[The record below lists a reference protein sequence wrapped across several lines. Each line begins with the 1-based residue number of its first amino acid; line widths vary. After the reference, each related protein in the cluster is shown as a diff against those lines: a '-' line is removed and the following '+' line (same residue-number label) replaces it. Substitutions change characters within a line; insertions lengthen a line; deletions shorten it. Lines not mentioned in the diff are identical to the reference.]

1 MKLWHFGNTSVRS
14 PFRLRDGLMALAS
27 SSLQG
32 NLYGKKQEIAFRDLL
47 GEYGVVKLGKDDTYS
62 VSRKWRS
69 ALDKLGFIFPKL
81 KGEEAEFQDNLGA
94 SGAITENG
102 RRLIDTDSVSG
113 WQECYLRSLAAMF
126 IPNGDHLFSPLRHTL
141 ATMVELEKRT
151 ADSALTFLEIALLV
165 QRVPGEDSPSDVAK
179 KVIAFREK
187 REAAEKKKVYDRE
200 QTEAASERFGKK
212 FGTFSDYADTNIRY
226 LKATG
231 LVQRKGRGI
240 SLVPDKRVLVSKLIL
255 DTRIPES
262 PLGRYQ
268 TLCAGAPLPTDEKD
282 SALAVLY
289 DLVERLNE
297 RGHFYDLT
305 AKKLGTPQDIAIVRH
320 EIEDIL
326 TQLKEEEY
334 ASIQTSMGEEISE
347 FIGLLMSTKKNKTK
361 TLSNGEQIKI
371 PRGEAPAYFEWIIW
385 RAFLAIDSLVNKPWE
400 ARRFKVDQD
409 FLPVGVAPRSG
420 PDIIFE
426 FSDMVLVVEVTLTSS
441 SRQEAAEGE
450 PVRRH
455 VAKYAEDF
463 EGTKPVFGLF
473 LAVNIDTNTANSFRL
488 GEWYLK
494 DDRKINLHI
503 VPMAL
508 EDFKAVWDASADDAS
523 QILPKL
529 KDLLRNCRMYSNEA
543 APEWKE
549 KVSDLTQK
557 AATSLKQ

>member
-1 MKLWHFGNTSVRS
+1 MELWHFGNTSVRS
-14 PFRLRDGLMALAS
+14 PFRLRDGLIALAS

-32 NLYGKKQEIAFRDLL
+32 NLHGKKQEIAFRNLL
-47 GEYGVVKLGKDDTYS
+47 GECGVVKLGKDDTYS
-62 VSRKWRS
+62 ASRKWRS

-81 KGEEAEFQDNLGA
+81 KGKEAEFQNKLGTP
-94 SGAITENG
+94 GTITENG
-102 RRLIDTDSVSG
+102 RRLIDTDSVAG

-141 ATMVELEKRT
+141 AIMAELEKRVG
-151 ADSALTFLEIALLV
+151 DSALSFLEIALLI
-165 QRVPGEDSPSDVAK
+165 QRVPGENSPSDFAK
-179 KVIAFREK
+179 EVIAFREK
-187 REAAEKKKVYDRE
+187 REAAKKKKVFDRE
-200 QTEAASERFGKK
+200 QTEAASKLFGKK

-231 LVQRKGRGI
+231 LVQRKGRGLA
-240 SLVPDKRVLVSKLIL
+240 LVPDKRVLVNKLVQ
-255 DTRIPES
+255 DTRIPAS
-262 PLGRYQ
+262 LLGRYQ

-282 SALAVLY
+282 SALVVLY
-289 DLVERLNE
+289 DLVERLKK

-305 AKKLGTPQDIAIVRH
+305 VKTLDTPQDIAVARH

-334 ASIQTSMGEEISE
+334 ASIQASMGEEISE
-347 FIGLLMSTKKNKTK
+347 FIGLLISKKKAKTK
-361 TLSNGEQIKI
+361 TLSNGEKIKI
-371 PRGEAPAYFEWIIW
+371 PHGEAPAYFEWVIW
-385 RAFLAIDSLVNKPWE
+385 RAFLAINSLVNKPWE

-409 FLPVGVAPRSG
+409 FLPVGTAPGSG

-426 FSDMVLVVEVTLTSS
+426 FEDMVLVVEVTLTSS

-488 GEWYLK
+488 GEWYMK
-494 DDRKINLHI
+494 DDRKIDLHI
-503 VPMAL
+503 VPMTL
-508 EDFKAVWDASADDAS
+508 EDFKAIWDASTDDVS
-523 QILPKL
+523 MILPKL
-529 KDLLRNCRMYSNEA
+529 KDLLRDCRMYSNKA
-543 APEWKE
+543 SPEWKK
-549 KVSDLTQK
+549 KVSDLTQQT
-557 AATSLKQ
+557 ATALKQ